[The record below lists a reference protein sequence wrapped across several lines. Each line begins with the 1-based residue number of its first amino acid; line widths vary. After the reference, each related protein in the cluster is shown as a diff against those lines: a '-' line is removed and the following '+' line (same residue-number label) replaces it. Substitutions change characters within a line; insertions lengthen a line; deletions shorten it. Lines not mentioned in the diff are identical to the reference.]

1 MSLGSN
7 WLAVTSTLTLVSS
20 ACSVLTDVWLTLKRK
35 SCILQGKRLAYFD
48 TNPRPGECKIF
59 HWLLCGVN
67 KGTGTLSS
75 PNTKSPFQSPLCC
88 FNTHAKWT
96 VFIFSFSLLNSRATN
111 KNALAGIMFLSTVFT
126 LFCLMASVPSR
137 CVSECNDQLFSGRTP
152 LHWARENYRKAPWGD
167 PSSISLPARE
177 SLLILIYLY
186 LTFTYFYSY
195 LLIRYL
201 FYSYPF
207 YPFLFMSHWL
217 TPSFSL
223 ISIHDQLISNQI
235 LHNFTRF

>member
-20 ACSVLTDVWLTLKRK
+20 ACSVPTDVWLTLKRK

-59 HWLLCGVN
+59 HCLLCGVN

-88 FNTHAKWT
+88 FNKHAKWT
-96 VFIFSFSLLNSRATN
+96 VLIFSFSLLNSRATN

-137 CVSECNDQLFSGRTP
+137 CVSESNDQRFSGRTP
-152 LHWARENYRKAPWGD
+152 LHRARENYRKAP
-167 PSSISLPARE
+167 
-177 SLLILIYLY
+177 
-186 LTFTYFYSY
+186 
-195 LLIRYL
+195 
-201 FYSYPF
+201 
-207 YPFLFMSHWL
+207 
-217 TPSFSL
+217 
-223 ISIHDQLISNQI
+223 
-235 LHNFTRF
+235 